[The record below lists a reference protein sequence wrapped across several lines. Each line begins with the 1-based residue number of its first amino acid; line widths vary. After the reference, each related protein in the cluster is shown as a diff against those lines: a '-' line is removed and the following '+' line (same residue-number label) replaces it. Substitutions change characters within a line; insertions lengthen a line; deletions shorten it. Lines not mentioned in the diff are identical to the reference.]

1 MRKFKLDRAVIFLF
15 LILAVLGAAGVF
27 IYMQVRTDQIAA
39 ALEENRT
46 LKFVLMVGE
55 EGEIE
60 FSEVALYQHNTG
72 KCALIDVPLN
82 VGMLLEDRNKIG
94 AIRSMFNADDPE
106 AYISHIDR
114 LLNTE
119 IDHYFYIEKTQL
131 VHLVDLLGGLELF
144 IPNPVEYQSDEGI
157 VLLPS
162 GSVTL
167 DGEKAVLYG
176 TYKEPD
182 ERESEQITR
191 RQKFVQAML
200 KRMGEQSEYL
210 SNNQVQAVLMR
221 NLETNLSKRAVA
233 SLIGSFEKL
242 DYDQVVFQ
250 RVLGN
255 DRQVDG
261 QTLLFPYY
269 EGNLIKETVQ
279 QTLVSLRNKE
289 VVSTEELNVTLEI
302 LNGTSRNGLAGRTS
316 QVFKSFGYDVARV
329 GNAAKQDYEK
339 TLVVD
344 WSGDISAAQQVANV
358 IQCKNVESRTEEA
371 AEAPATAPG
380 VDVIDVTIILGKD
393 FDGRYCKE

>member
-1 MRKFKLDRAVIFLF
+1 MRKFRLNRAIIFLI

-27 IYMQVRTDQIAA
+27 IYLQVRTGQIAA

-46 LKFVLMVGE
+46 LKFVLLVGE
-55 EGEIE
+55 EGQIE
-60 FSEVALYQHNTG
+60 FSEVALYQHDTG

-82 VGMLLEDRNKIG
+82 VGMLLKDRNKIG
-94 AIRSMFNADDPE
+94 AIRSVFESADPE
-106 AYISHIDR
+106 AYISHIEE
-114 LLNTE
+114 LLNAE
-119 IDHYFYIEKTQL
+119 IDHHFYIEKDEL
-131 VHLVDLLGGLELF
+131 VHVVDLIEGLELF
-144 IPNPVEYQSDEGI
+144 IPNPVEYQSPEGI

-167 DGEKAVLYG
+167 DGEKAVLYA
-176 TYKEPD
+176 TYQEPN

-191 RQKFVQAML
+191 RQKFVQAMF
-200 KRMGEQSEYL
+200 KKMGEKGEYL
-210 SNNQVQAVLMR
+210 SNDQVHSALMR
-221 NLETNLSKRAVA
+221 NMETDLSKRAVA
-233 SLIGSFEKL
+233 SLIQSFKQL
-242 DYDQVVFQ
+242 DFDQVVFQ

-255 DRQVDG
+255 ERQVDG

-289 VVSTEELNVTLEI
+289 VVSTEELNITLEI

-329 GNAAKQDYEK
+329 GNATEQDYEK
-339 TLVVD
+339 TLVID
-344 WSGDISAAQQVANV
+344 WSGDISGAQQVANV
-358 IQCKNVESRTEEA
+358 IQCKNVESRTGEA
-371 AEAPATAPG
+371 DEVPASAPG